1 MLIVTGVV
9 VGGKKR
15 VNFICNIPLLPY
27 NSSDTEGQLTS
38 GELHVMIPL
47 LEKGKKGK
55 FRFNVPV

>member
-9 VGGKKR
+9 VGKKR
-15 VNFICNIPLLPY
+15 VNFICNIPLLSY
-27 NSSDTEGQLTS
+27 DSSDTEGQLTS